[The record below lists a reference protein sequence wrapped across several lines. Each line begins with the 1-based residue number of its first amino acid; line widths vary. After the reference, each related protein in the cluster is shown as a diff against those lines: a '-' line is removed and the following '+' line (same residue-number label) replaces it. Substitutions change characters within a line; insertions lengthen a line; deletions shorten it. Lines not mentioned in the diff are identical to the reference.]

1 MKTIPHALR
10 LSGTEAYNHTADNRF
25 MMIGERANVAG
36 SPQFAKLVRA
46 GELEAAIEIVRQQ
59 VANGANVIDIC
70 FDDGLI
76 DGKEMMSRF
85 LHLLQGEPDIAR
97 VPIMVDSSKW
107 EIIEAGLKCLQGKG
121 IVNSISLKEG
131 EENFIRQARHLMRYG
146 AAVVVM
152 AFDENGQAAS
162 YEEKI
167 RICERAYRLLVDTV
181 GFNPDDII
189 FDPNILTVATGIEEH
204 NNYALD
210 FINATRWIKANLP
223 GAKVSGGVSNI
234 SFAFRGNNA
243 VREAM
248 HSAFLYHACLAGMDM
263 GIVNAGML
271 EVYDEVPKELLECVE
286 DVLLNRRQDATERL
300 LDLAERFK
308 GQGGKKIEEDLT
320 WRTGPVER
328 RLEHALLKGIDR
340 FIDED
345 TEEALQKYGR
355 PLKVIEGPLM
365 DSMGVVGDLF
375 GMGRMFLP
383 QVVKSARVMKKAVAW
398 LTPFMEAEK
407 AEFLAG
413 DIAEVKRQNPALT
426 DDEALKV
433 ALRGRSAGRFL
444 IATVKGDVHD
454 IGKNIVGVVLSCN
467 GYEVTDMGVM
477 VACDKIL
484 DKAREI
490 GADVIGL
497 SGLITPS
504 LDEMVHVAKE
514 MERTGCTVPLLV
526 GGATTSAAHTAVKIA
541 QHYSGPVVHVLDASR
556 SVPVTTSLLSKEQ
569 RDAFV
574 AENLAK
580 QQRLRDNFNSGPKK
594 ATLTLAAARAAAPK
608 FDWACYQPPVPA
620 FLGTGGPAI
629 LAETR
634 LVNEA
639 GDGAAFRVREDAE
652 DTSPGGLEGRRT
664 PADGGGQNA
673 RATGGPAI
681 LAETGSSKQP
691 SFISNKREILKSRRT
706 LPHWTQNKATY
717 SVTMRL
723 VDSIPQAVIMNYLG
737 KKKQWQDVELQALSK
752 GDEAL
757 AGDARQRQLEC
768 YHDIIEAFLEGGF
781 GPDWLRLPDLAK
793 MVADTLNHFDGERYD
808 LFTWCV
814 MPNHVH
820 AIIKPIGE
828 HSVSEILKSW
838 KSFAAREANRMLGRQ
853 GAFWQHESYDHLIR
867 GEDDFCNQRA
877 YILSHKTTWKG
888 DFKADGGGQNARAT
902 GGPAILAETGLADE
916 AGDGAG
922 LRVGEAVEG
931 TVPGGLEKLSA
942 AADGGGQ
949 NARATAY
956 TGLRPSEINLRELV
970 DYIDWTPFFHAW
982 ELRGVWDRTSHTLK
996 TKNAEAAVEAGKL
1009 YQDARGWME
1018 RIITERRFSA
1028 RGVHGF
1034 FPANSDGDDI
1044 IVWADESRG
1053 VEHTRFHTLRQQTQ
1067 KDSGKPNVALADWIA
1082 PVAAVCN
1089 RLINTADYLGAF
1101 VVGIHGADEFAAE
1114 LEAAHDP
1121 YGSIMVKA
1129 LADRLA
1135 EAYAELLHHRAR
1147 IEWGY
1152 ETEADLTTDQLIHEN
1167 YRGIRP
1173 APGYPAQPDH
1183 TEKRILFELL
1193 AASSR
1198 TGVELTESC
1207 AMHPGA
1213 AVCGLYFSHPESH
1226 YFAISDLQQDQLE
1239 DYARRK
1245 GMPLAETEKW
1255 LGPWLGYV
1263 PR

>member
-1 MKTIPHALR
+1 
-10 LSGTEAYNHTADNRF
+10 
-25 MMIGERANVAG
+25 
-36 SPQFAKLVRA
+36 
-46 GELEAAIEIVRQQ
+46 
-59 VANGANVIDIC
+59 
-70 FDDGLI
+70 
-76 DGKEMMSRF
+76 
-85 LHLLQGEPDIAR
+85 
-97 VPIMVDSSKW
+97 
-107 EIIEAGLKCLQGKG
+107 
-121 IVNSISLKEG
+121 
-131 EENFIRQARHLMRYG
+131 
-146 AAVVVM
+146 
-152 AFDENGQAAS
+152 
-162 YEEKI
+162 
-167 RICERAYRLLVDTV
+167 
-181 GFNPDDII
+181 
-189 FDPNILTVATGIEEH
+189 
-204 NNYALD
+204 
-210 FINATRWIKANLP
+210 
-223 GAKVSGGVSNI
+223 
-234 SFAFRGNNA
+234 
-243 VREAM
+243 
-248 HSAFLYHACLAGMDM
+248 M

-286 DVLLNRRQDATERL
+286 DVLLNRRPDATERL

-320 WRTGPVER
+320 WRNGPVER

-433 ALRGRSAGRFL
+433 AVRGRSAGRFL

-556 SVPVTTSLLSKEQ
+556 SVPVTTSLLSKDQ
-569 RDAFV
+569 RNAFV
-574 AENLAK
+574 TENLAK

-608 FDWACYQPPVPA
+608 FDWAGYQPPVPA
-620 FLGTGGPAI
+620 FLGTG
-629 LAETR
+629 
-634 LVNEA
+634 
-639 GDGAAFRVREDAE
+639 
-652 DTSPGGLEGRRT
+652 
-664 PADGGGQNA
+664 
-673 RATGGPAI
+673 
-681 LAETGSSKQP
+681 
-691 SFISNKREILKSRRT
+691 
-706 LPHWTQNKATY
+706 
-717 SVTMRL
+717 
-723 VDSIPQAVIMNYLG
+723 DST
-737 KKKQWQDVELQALSK
+737 
-752 GDEAL
+752 
-757 AGDARQRQLEC
+757 
-768 YHDIIEAFLEGGF
+768 DI
-781 GPDWLRLPDLAK
+781 DL
-793 MVADTLNHFDGERYD
+793 L
-808 LFTWCV
+808 
-814 MPNHVH
+814 
-820 AIIKPIGE
+820 
-828 HSVSEILKSW
+828 
-838 KSFAAREANRMLGRQ
+838 
-853 GAFWQHESYDHLIR
+853 
-867 GEDDFCNQRA
+867 
-877 YILSHKTTWKG
+877 
-888 DFKADGGGQNARAT
+888 
-902 GGPAILAETGLADE
+902 
-916 AGDGAG
+916 
-922 LRVGEAVEG
+922 
-931 TVPGGLEKLSA
+931 
-942 AADGGGQ
+942 
-949 NARATAY
+949 
-956 TGLRPSEINLRELV
+956 ELV

-982 ELRGVWDRTSHTLK
+982 ELRGVWDRATHTLK

-1044 IVWADESRG
+1044 IVWADDSRSA
-1053 VEHTRFHTLRQQTQ
+1053 EHTRFHTLRQQTQ